1 MGECACFIIM
11 APVSTVVN
19 FDEIFQHPPRT
30 YQFSLRYRALDTGC
44 GLIHV
49 SENMAKTCKN
59 NVKVI
64 PK

>member
-1 MGECACFIIM
+1 M

-19 FDEIFQHPPRT
+19 FDKIFQHPPRT
-30 YQFSLRYRALDTGC
+30 YQFSLRYCALDTGC

-49 SENMAKTCKN
+49 SENMAKTFKN